1 MSKKTVT
8 FLALV
13 GLTVGSV
20 VPMVLGW
27 DPTGLNG
34 LSILGGL
41 VGGILAIWLA
51 FVVSKSLN
59 L

>member
-13 GLTVGSV
+13 GLTVGSL
-20 VPMVLGW
+20 VPMALGW

-41 VGGILAIWLA
+41 IGGILAIWLA
-51 FVVSKSLN
+51 VVLSKNLN